1 MTTLLIIGLL
11 INQQIERKKE
21 YGKYDFSSDELLII
35 LSVLVLDLLTIG
47 ITYLIIA

>member
-1 MTTLLIIGLL
+1 MATIVIIGLL
-11 INQQIERKKE
+11 INQQIELKKE

-47 ITYLIIA
+47 ITYLIFR